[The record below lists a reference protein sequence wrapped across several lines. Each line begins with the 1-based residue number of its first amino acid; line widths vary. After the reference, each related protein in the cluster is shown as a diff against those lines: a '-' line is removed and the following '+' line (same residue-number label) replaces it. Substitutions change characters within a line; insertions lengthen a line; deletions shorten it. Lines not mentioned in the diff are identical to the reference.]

1 MSNYETEQVNY
12 VVCSF
17 KKILYFMYEV
27 FASLRKI
34 SQVRTLTGLTFTL
47 SFQEKS
53 KLPVDRSKNFLLRNL
68 FSRLENL

>member
-1 MSNYETEQVNY
+1 MKLNILIQVNY

-17 KKILYFMYEV
+17 QIFLYFMYEV

-34 SQVRTLTGLTFTL
+34 SQVRTLNGLTFTL

-53 KLPVDRSKNFLLRNL
+53 KLPVGRSKNILFRNL
-68 FSRLENL
+68 FLD